1 MLIGALSKASGFSKD
16 TIRYYEKI
24 GLIEL
29 PKHARRDN
37 NYKDYPEST
46 LQTLKSICNLKNLGF
61 TLEEIREIL
70 IRTEMQALDSIKVL
84 QIIEQK
90 IMHLDMQVD
99 KLLLYKHRLQ
109 QAQMLAMGEKVNHI
123 IPLTEISMKA
133 A

>member
-1 MLIGALSKASGFSKD
+1 MLIGALSKAAGFSKD

-46 LQTLKSICNLKNLGF
+46 LQTLKSIRNLKNLGF